1 MVFEIFLPHAILL
14 AGEKVLIGDNL
25 ASHFSEEVLRA
36 CEEHNIKFISLLPN
50 AMHLLQPLD
59 VAVFG
64 PLKRVW
70 KGILAEWRK
79 ETRHRGTAPK
89 EIFPLLLARL
99 CNGLKK
105 ENMVAGF
112 RATGLFPIDM
122 GEVLKRFP
130 SEESD
135 QNVSELFG
143 DSAAQLL
150 KEHISEKN
158 ALPTCKRDPKVAPG
172 KAVSVADLTKTS
184 SASSSS
190 KTPTVTPA
198 TDSDERDSSDDSTLL
213 ESEEEDVCQICFGE
227 NPPGDVES
235 I

>member
-1 MVFEIFLPHAILL
+1 
-14 AGEKVLIGDNL
+14 
-25 ASHFSEEVLRA
+25 
-36 CEEHNIKFISLLPN
+36 
-50 AMHLLQPLD
+50 
-59 VAVFG
+59 
-64 PLKRVW
+64 
-70 KGILAEWRK
+70 
-79 ETRHRGTAPK
+79 
-89 EIFPLLLARL
+89 
-99 CNGLKK
+99 
-105 ENMVAGF
+105 
-112 RATGLFPIDM
+112 M

-150 KEHISEKN
+150 QEHIGEKN
-158 ALPTCKRDPKVAPG
+158 ALPTRKRGPKVAPG

-198 TDSDERDSSDDSTLL
+198 TDSDESDSSDDSTLL
-213 ESEEEDVCQICFGE
+213 ESEEEDVCQICFGD

-235 I
+235 IDWEGCKTCDDWFHAQCLDGVNINSVCRCINV